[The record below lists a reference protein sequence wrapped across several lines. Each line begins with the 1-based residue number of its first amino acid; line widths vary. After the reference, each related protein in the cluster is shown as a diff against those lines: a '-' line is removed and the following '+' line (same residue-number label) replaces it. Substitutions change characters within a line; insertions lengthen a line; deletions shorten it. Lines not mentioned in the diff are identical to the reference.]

1 MTKKKKLI
9 NANKLPQWLEYIEDE
24 LSEGAM
30 KVDGFVDC
38 ICGVVER
45 FGMESVLLYDTDTM
59 IEKMMSQDGM
69 SYQEAIEYFDY
80 NIKGAWMGEG
90 TPCFFRESFL

>member
-30 KVDGFVDC
+30 KVDGFDDC
-38 ICGVVER
+38 ILSCGTVWNGIRIIV
-45 FGMESVLLYDTDTM
+45 
-59 IEKMMSQDGM
+59 
-69 SYQEAIEYFDY
+69 
-80 NIKGAWMGEG
+80 
-90 TPCFFRESFL
+90 